1 MNTNGFQEM
10 ITSDGQVS
18 ANGTLYAAKKQF
30 IWLSKSR
37 QQYEAMTN

>member
-18 ANGTLYAAKKQF
+18 ANGTLYAAKNNSYDSVKVDNNTKQ
-30 IWLSKSR
+30 
-37 QQYEAMTN
+37 